1 MLVLI
6 FNGVWFSYCIM
17 VKWPMEFYKETKW
30 ETISFQ
36 GLLFKKKKKKPPKP
50 RWLKTE
56 IYCLLFPEAVSLNA
70 KYQ

>member
-17 VKWPMEFYKETKW
+17 VKWPTEFYKETKM
-30 ETISFQ
+30 
-36 GLLFKKKKKKPPKP
+36 GDLVFKDFCGGEKKRPPKP

-70 KYQ
+70 KHQ